1 MDTGTMYGFSI
12 PTLILG
18 VAGTIGAIF
27 EYVHTRRFMLRY
39 SLIFLAAVFT
49 FIRRATFI
57 AAINVDTNN
66 PESSRDMLDGNM
78 ARMFLYKMF
87 IPLLY
92 CVFFQTCYDIVS
104 MTTTTTTTTATA
116 TAATAAGLKPKIYYY
131 ATNGLCIILA
141 YLWTI
146 ILTVINIAYG
156 AIFANNFPIFTEGK
170 IILLQNMT
178 RFTSYSVWA
187 YFLCAILQLALGW
200 NEIRP
205 YMISLLTYL
214 LTVCIGTV
222 GMTAGQALP
231 NVTDNDEVISQTVS
245 FVLVELVGLFGLM
258 FSLLASR
265 NYWVLYTTKQQ
276 EQQRNETQSDQ
287 YTSSVIDSKF
297 GIVAQDKSL
306 EDPSQKS
313 ISSSTAGSSKQQLD
327 QRPFSQTKSIV

>member
-1 MDTGTMYGFSI
+1 MYGFSI

-18 VAGTIGAIF
+18 AAGTIGAIF
-27 EYVHTRRFMLRY
+27 EYVNARRFILRY
-39 SLIFLAAVFT
+39 ILIFLAAVFT
-49 FIRRATFI
+49 FIRRTTFI

-66 PESSRDMLDGNM
+66 PESSRDMLEGNL

-104 MTTTTTTTTATA
+104 MTTTTTTTGITAS
-116 TAATAAGLKPKIYYY
+116 LKPKIYYY

-146 ILTVINIAYG
+146 VLIVINIAYG
-156 AIFANNFPIFTEGK
+156 AIFANNFPIFTDRK
-170 IILLQNMT
+170 IRLLQNMT
-178 RFTSYSVWA
+178 QFTSYGVWV
-187 YFLCAILQLALGW
+187 YFLCAIFQLALGW

-205 YMISLLTYL
+205 YMISLLAYL

-231 NVTDNDEVISQTVS
+231 NVTDNDEIISQTVS
-245 FVLVELVGLFGLM
+245 FVLVELIGIFGLI
-258 FSLLASR
+258 FSLFASR
-265 NYWVLYTTKQQ
+265 KYWVLYTAKQQ
-276 EQQRNETQSDQ
+276 EEQQESETQSDQ
-287 YTSSVIDSKF
+287 YISAVIDSKF

-313 ISSSTAGSSKQQLD
+313 INSSTAGSSKQQLD
-327 QRPFSQTKSIV
+327 QRPSSQTKSIV